1 MSGDV
6 VPAQVV
12 VGLLGGLVV
21 FLLGL
26 DWLTKALRDQTG
38 GGLQRILTRLT
49 SNRFTGLLTGAGVTM
64 VLQSSTI
71 TTVLAVGLVGGGLL
85 TFTQSLGV
93 VLGANIGTTVTA
105 QIIAFDTAF
114 IGMVMLIV
122 GYALGFVRNRRR
134 ATAVGSI
141 LLGLGL
147 VFLGMV
153 LMSTSVRPLRDYP
166 PFLDAVGNLSNP
178 LLGLLVGAVFTA
190 VVQSS
195 TAATGVAI
203 ALSAEGLVPIE
214 AGVAILIGANVGT
227 CVTALLAAVGK
238 SPAALR
244 TAVFHVIVNL
254 SGAFVWFFA
263 IGWLIDVAVALAPS
277 YPELLGLDR
286 QAAET
291 PRQFAMAH
299 TVFNVSTA
307 LVLVWF
313 LGPIG
318 RVLERW
324 IPDKPRVE
332 PPGSPKYL
340 APDLLMAPWPALEA
354 ARRELIEFAHDVGHV
369 LAQFRVVALH
379 PTGHTVELIHT
390 EEDGINRR
398 YRAIVRFL
406 RDLEATDLAP
416 SATAQSSVLLD
427 FADGIEGLANIVD
440 RQAGVIQRSYPEVGA
455 TLTTSTEDLLA
466 SVDSAVLDYYRATV
480 TLVGD
485 NSQESVTNAEILG
498 DTALRTLSSAVSA
511 ARALLHQGEGAV
523 HRYALVEDLLD
534 QYRIMIDRL
543 DQMVR
548 LGCTLA
554 LTGADP
560 QP

>member
-203 ALSAEGLVPIE
+203 ALSAEGLIPIE

-440 RQAGVIQRSYPEVGA
+440 RQAGVIQRSYPELGA

-466 SVDSAVLDYYRATV
+466 SVDSAVLDYYQATV

>member
-398 YRAIVRFL
+398 YRGIVRFL

-466 SVDSAVLDYYRATV
+466 SVDSAVLDYYQATV

>member
-203 ALSAEGLVPIE
+203 ALSAEGLIPIE

-254 SGAFVWFFA
+254 SGALVWFFA

-277 YPELLGLDR
+277 YPELSGLDR

-398 YRAIVRFL
+398 YRGIVRFL

-466 SVDSAVLDYYRATV
+466 SVDSAVLDYYQATV

-554 LTGADP
+554 LTGVDP